1 MNKQALLI
9 GINQY
14 QVLPE
19 LKYARQDAKAIADS
33 LQRNYSFSD
42 NEVMLLTDDR
52 PGLFKPT
59 NRYIIQEHLE
69 KLANQELDLFIFGF
83 WGHGVFCNEKRY
95 LCPLDVMANR
105 AEQQGLSFDELQELL
120 SRIKAKN
127 TCLILDCCQKAH
139 DRGVQETLTAAD
151 QTALENAARDIIF
164 RRKETSPEFISN
176 VAILNSC
183 NEGQS

>member
-69 KLANQELDLFIFGF
+69 KLANQELDLR
-83 WGHGVFCNEKRY
+83 E
-95 LCPLDVMANR
+95 
-105 AEQQGLSFDELQELL
+105 
-120 SRIKAKN
+120 
-127 TCLILDCCQKAH
+127 
-139 DRGVQETLTAAD
+139 
-151 QTALENAARDIIF
+151 
-164 RRKETSPEFISN
+164 RRHS
-176 VAILNSC
+176 ALNSRLRT
-183 NEGQS
+183 SLSSPA